1 MKVLIIQMNNLIKGI
16 DKRLNVIDR
25 IISKSKDIDLILLP
39 ALSTTSY
46 LEDVELIKYLDK
58 ENGLAYRFTK
68 DMSSK
73 YNSLFGIGF
82 PEKKGGAIFNSYIIG
97 DEKNINGIIRE
108 NNSFSSL
115 FKKGKYNHL
124 IKTKIGNIFVAIGND
139 LNSINLE
146 NNSNIKLIIIPDY
159 KYNINNEEIKGK
171 LYNIYKH
178 VNIPIVYLS
187 NNIKENKEDNYD
199 NANIISI
206 LDGNIIESTE
216 DSLEIII

>member
-73 YNSLFGIGF
+73 YNSLFGFIT
-82 PEKKGGAIFNSYIIG
+82 KK
-97 DEKNINGIIRE
+97 
-108 NNSFSSL
+108 
-115 FKKGKYNHL
+115 
-124 IKTKIGNIFVAIGND
+124 V
-139 LNSINLE
+139 
-146 NNSNIKLIIIPDY
+146 
-159 KYNINNEEIKGK
+159 
-171 LYNIYKH
+171 
-178 VNIPIVYLS
+178 
-187 NNIKENKEDNYD
+187 
-199 NANIISI
+199 
-206 LDGNIIESTE
+206 
-216 DSLEIII
+216 